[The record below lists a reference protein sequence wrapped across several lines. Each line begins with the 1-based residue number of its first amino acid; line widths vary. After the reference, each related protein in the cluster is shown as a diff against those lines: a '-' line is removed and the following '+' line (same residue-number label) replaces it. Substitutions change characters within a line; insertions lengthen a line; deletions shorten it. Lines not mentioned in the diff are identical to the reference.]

1 MGIMIKNLSK
11 AFDGKTVLE
20 NFSCELPEAGVVALM
35 GKSGI
40 GKSTLI
46 NLLLGLRKPDSG
58 EIRLP
63 KGFRFS
69 AVFQEDRLLPWMTA
83 LENVMLP
90 GADRARAEE
99 MLRALGLE
107 AELHRL
113 PAELSGGQ
121 QRRVAIARALA
132 AEADLLL
139 LDEPFNGLDE
149 ASWRLAAP
157 LVLARAREIPV
168 VLVTHVPQHA
178 AALEAN
184 ILKLEQTPLS
194 GLLG

>member
-1 MGIMIKNLSK
+1 MSFGLKNVRFSYGKAAVCADLSWTLPETG
-11 AFDGKTVLE
+11 AVCLWGPSGCGKTTLLRLLAGLEHPEHGTVVL
-20 NFSCELPEAGVVALM
+20 PGAGRVAV
-35 GKSGI
+35 
-40 GKSTLI
+40 
-46 NLLLGLRKPDSG
+46 
-58 EIRLP
+58 
-63 KGFRFS
+63 
-69 AVFQEDRLLPWMTA
+69 VFQEDRLLPWMTA

-113 PAELSGGQ
+113 PTELSGGQ

>member
-1 MGIMIKNLSK
+1 MSFGLKNVRFSYGKAAVCADLSWILPETG
-11 AFDGKTVLE
+11 AVCLWGPSGCGKTTLLRLLAGLE
-20 NFSCELPEAGVVALM
+20 HPEHGTVTLPGAGRVAV
-35 GKSGI
+35 
-40 GKSTLI
+40 
-46 NLLLGLRKPDSG
+46 
-58 EIRLP
+58 
-63 KGFRFS
+63 
-69 AVFQEDRLLPWMTA
+69 VFQEDRLLPWMTA

-113 PAELSGGQ
+113 PTELSGGQ

-157 LVLARAREIPV
+157 LVLARAGEIPV

-184 ILKLEQTPLS
+184 VLKLEQTPLS